1 MKSVNQII
9 NLMVLKKAL
18 KDLEDNSEEHVNLM
32 LNVKEK
38 K

>member
-1 MKSVNQII
+1 MKSVNQIK

-18 KDLEDNSEEHVNLM
+18 KDFEDNSEEQVNLM